1 MRYQSPVGNPLC
13 QYWEEKLIFGGAA
26 KYRKEILARFQYF
39 LAEYFLANS
48 ILIYSILSRAFSIRP
63 MLFYIASFYRVYGF
77 TWSAKRALDIT
88 GSIFGII
95 CATPFFLLIPILIK
109 LDSPGP
115 VFFRQERIGKNRR
128 RSNRRDIT
136 IPDNIERRKNDRR
149 RNPGYGL
156 PFMIYKFRTMR
167 QDAEKHTGPVWAS
180 KRDPRITRVGAFL
193 RATRI
198 DEIPQLINIFKGE
211 MSLVG
216 PRPERAF
223 FIDKLKDSINDYE
236 KRLLVRPGLTGLAQ
250 VEHKYDESEE
260 DTVIKVKYD
269 LSYIYGLNIF
279 RDFKIILKT
288 IYVVLAAKGM

>member
-1 MRYQSPVGNPLC
+1 MRYQSPIGTPLS
-13 QYWEEKLIFGGAA
+13 QYWEEELVFGGTAR
-26 KYRKEILARFQYF
+26 YWKEVLARLQYF
-39 LAEYFLANS
+39 IAEYFLANS
-48 ILIYSILSRAFSIRP
+48 ILVYSILSRTLSIRP
-63 MLFYIASFYRVYGF
+63 LLSYVAYFYRVYGF
-77 TWSAKRALDIT
+77 TWSAKRALDIF
-88 GSIFGII
+88 GSLFGII
-95 CATPFFLLIPILIK
+95 CAAPFFIFIPFIIK

-128 RSNRRDIT
+128 RSNRRDMQ
-136 IPDNIERRKNDRR
+136 IPGQAERRRNDRR
-149 RNPGYGL
+149 SNPGYGM

-180 KRDPRITRVGAFL
+180 KRDPRITRVGALL

-198 DEIPQLINIFKGE
+198 DEIPQLINILKGE

-223 FIDKLKDSINDYE
+223 FIDKLKNSINDYE

-250 VEHKYDESEE
+250 VEHKYDESEA

-269 LSYIYGLNIF
+269 LNYIYGLNIF
-279 RDFKIILKT
+279 QDIKIMLKT
-288 IYVVLAAKGM
+288 VYVVLAAKGM

>member
-26 KYRKEILARFQYF
+26 KYRKEVLARFQYF

>member
-1 MRYQSPVGNPLC
+1 MRYQSPIGNPLC
-13 QYWEEKLIFGGAA
+13 QYWEEELIFGGIAR
-26 KYRKEILARFQYF
+26 YWKELLTRFQYF
-39 LAEYFLANS
+39 FAEYFLANS
-48 ILIYSILSRAFSIRP
+48 ILVYSILSRALTLRP
-63 MLFYIASFYRVYGF
+63 ILFYAARFYKVYGF
-77 TWSAKRALDIT
+77 TWSAKRALDIA
-88 GSIFGII
+88 GSLFGII
-95 CATPFFLLIPILIK
+95 CASPFFIFIPIFIK

-128 RSNRRDIT
+128 RSNRRDIA
-136 IPDNIERRKNDRR
+136 IPDHVERRKSDRR
-149 RNPGYGL
+149 RVSGYGM

-180 KRDPRITRVGAFL
+180 KKDPRITRIGAFL

-198 DEIPQLINIFKGE
+198 DEIPQLINILKGE

-223 FIDKLKDSINDYE
+223 FINRLKDSIDDYE

-250 VEHKYDESEE
+250 VEHKYDESEA

-269 LSYIYGLNIF
+269 LNYIYGLNISK
-279 RDFKIILKT
+279 DIKIILKT
-288 IYVVLAAKGM
+288 VYVVLAAKGM